1 MVLIVLLTC
10 IPGPVFRFIPFLFP
24 LGFLLVLLEML
35 LERHHSL
42 PGSLEGVP
50 VTGNRL
56 SLHTQKKQ
64 RNVPQENNEKEE
76 ECG

>member
-1 MVLIVLLTC
+1 MMFVVLFTR
-10 IPGPVFRFIPFLFP
+10 IPSPVFRFIPFLFS

-35 LERHHSL
+35 LERHHPF

-56 SLHTQKKQ
+56 SLHTQKEQ
-64 RNVPQENNEKEE
+64 RNVPQENNKKEE